1 MANPLL
7 RSLALASSLALIAS
21 APAAATGSDSLL
33 WEPPVSGARAFTDD
47 WAGLRLWAAGAG
59 FSVGRRSAGYGL
71 QGGAALPLIGRVGLT
86 ASYRIMG
93 FSLGERLGEELSDVE
108 SLSLAPFLGIDVEF

>member
-7 RSLALASSLALIAS
+7 RSLALASFALIAS
-21 APAAATGSDSLL
+21 APAAAADSDTIL
-33 WEPPVSGARAFTDD
+33 WQAPVNGARAFTPD

-71 QGGAALPLIGRVGLT
+71 QGGATLPLAKRVGLT
-86 ASYRIMG
+86 ASYRLMG

-108 SLSLAPFLGIDVEF
+108 ARTLAPFLGIDVEF